1 MKKSIIIYADCIAI
15 VEELTDEQAGKLFR
29 AILSYINEEPV
40 TEIQGDPAVSMAY
53 KVIKNQ
59 INQDIKKYEA
69 KCEKQREKA
78 QKRWKSMREVTEE
91 CDRIPKD
98 ANVCHGM
105 PRHTNECKR
114 MPMDYDN
121 DINKSTNVDYNN
133 NVKNKATKVAMS
145 PSGDDAIDYAGL
157 VSYFNATLKK
167 YNSVIPTIR
176 DIKGKRKDAV
186 RARVRERG
194 KKSLA
199 TVFEKAAASD
209 FLNGKNDRGFFAT
222 FDWVICPNNFIKV
235 LEGNYDNRNNNG
247 TANRQNNG
255 AAQRANDAADIV
267 ARLAAEDDAAGK

>member
-40 TEIQGDPAVSMAY
+40 TEVQCDPAVSMAY
-53 KVIKNQ
+53 KVMKNQ
-59 INQDIKKYEA
+59 IDRDSEKYNEICKRRSEYGKRHKGNQYTRLKELQ
-69 KCEKQREKA
+69 EKLEQME
-78 QKRWKSMREVTEE
+78 QKFQLGTNGTDNKNDSDNDSEVT
-91 CDRIPKD
+91 K
-98 ANVCHGM
+98 V
-105 PRHTNECKR
+105 TN
-114 MPMDYDN
+114 N
-121 DINKSTNVDYNN
+121 II
-133 NVKNKATKVAMS
+133 NKATKVAMS

-157 VSYFNATLKK
+157 VKYFNATLKK

-209 FLNGKNDRGFFAT
+209 FLNGTNDRGFFAT
-222 FDWVICPNNFIKV
+222 FDWIICPNNFIKV